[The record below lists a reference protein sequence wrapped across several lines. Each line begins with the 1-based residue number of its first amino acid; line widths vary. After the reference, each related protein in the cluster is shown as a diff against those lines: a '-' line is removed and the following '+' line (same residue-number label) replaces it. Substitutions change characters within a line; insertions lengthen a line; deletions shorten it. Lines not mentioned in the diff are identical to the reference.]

1 MGNLKDKIDVLI
13 ASATLLG
20 LISTAL
26 LWYRTKVEK
35 SYAAQ
40 RDFNHLRNAIA
51 TLSESI
57 NKLVES
63 QQEESESLEKTQEKI
78 LTKLE
83 ILPFLTYRDRTGW
96 TSTQNHDEGPP
107 TGPL

>member
-1 MGNLKDKIDVLI
+1 MLTKEYIDI
-13 ASATLLG
+13 AIAAATLFG
-20 LISTAL
+20 LVSTAL

-51 TLSESI
+51 TLSASI
-57 NKLVES
+57 DKLVEL
-63 QQEESESLEKTQEKI
+63 QKEESEELESKQDKI

-83 ILPFLTYRDRTGW
+83 ILPFLNYRDRSGW
-96 TSTQNHDEGPP
+96 TSTTQHDDGPP

>member
-1 MGNLKDKIDVLI
+1 MKDTINLLI
-13 ASATLLG
+13 SAATLLG

-57 NKLVES
+57 NRLVEA
-63 QQEESESLEKTQEKI
+63 QKEESESLEKTQEKI

-83 ILPFLTYRDRTGW
+83 VLPFVAYRDRAGW
-96 TSTQNHDEGPP
+96 TSTTNHDDGPP
-107 TGPL
+107 TGPI